1 MYSGFAGSGTWIPE
15 SSRQW
20 DPESLNSIPDST
32 SKTFSHSLSRSDFY
46 ALRSQGQTVSAFL
59 KQLNL
64 LLGCSVRRIHC
75 SPTKFLF
82 THGCP
87 FSTQVVEFAKKFK
100 FLYMNLK
107 EVDEM

>member
-46 ALRSQGQTVSAFL
+46 ALRSQGQTVSAFIR
-59 KQLNL
+59 QLNS
-64 LLGCSVRRIHC
+64 LLGCSVRRI
-75 SPTKFLF
+75 LF